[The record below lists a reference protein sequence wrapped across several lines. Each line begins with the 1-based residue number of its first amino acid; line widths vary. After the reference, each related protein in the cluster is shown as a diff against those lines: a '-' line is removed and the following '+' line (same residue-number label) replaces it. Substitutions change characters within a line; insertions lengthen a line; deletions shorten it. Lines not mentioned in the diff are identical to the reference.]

1 MGGKND
7 WVILEID
14 GHNFSAIL
22 NISDGQLISFS
33 IEYSEDGDSFT
44 IDGAVVGITIDRYYY
59 MDEGDKEKTVEKID
73 FEIPED
79 KDLLEKFN
87 DTIMKQYKGKIAKR
101 EINESEAKQLLLEL
115 LDYIDKVTKEG
126 AIGLTKKVRGSI
138 ESVKVEFR
146 RPEEVLEIIKKET

>member
-14 GHNFSAIL
+14 CHSFSAIL

-44 IDGAVVGITIDRYYY
+44 VDGADVGITIDRYYY
-59 MDEGDKEKTVEKID
+59 MDEDDKEKTEEKVD

-87 DTIMKQYKGKIAKR
+87 ETIMKQYKEKIAKR
-101 EINESEAKQLLLEL
+101 EINESEAKQLLLDL

-126 AIGLTKKVRGSI
+126 AISLTEKVRN
-138 ESVKVEFR
+138 SVKNIKVEFR

>member
-1 MGGKND
+1 MREN

-14 GHNFSAIL
+14 AYNFSALL
-22 NISDGQLISFS
+22 NLSDGKLISFS
-33 IEYSEDGDSFT
+33 IEYNEDGDSFT
-44 IDGAVVGITIDRYYY
+44 IDGADVEITIDRYYY
-59 MDEGDKEKTVEKID
+59 MDGNDKEKTVEKID

-87 DTIMKQYKGKIAKR
+87 EKIMKQYKEKIAKR
-101 EINESEAKQLLLEL
+101 EINESEAKHLLLGL

-126 AIGLTKKVRGSI
+126 AISLTEKVRN
-138 ESVKVEFR
+138 SVKNIKVEFR